1 MIESS
6 LSLSDASRLY
16 DQAAALAGFGA
27 WECEVRT
34 EQLVWTDGIYDLF
47 GFARGSAIRRADT
60 VELYTDPSRRE
71 MEKLRAALIASG
83 TSFSLDACIRTIA
96 GEERWMRLTAHVNH
110 EHGRPL
116 RIFGAKQDITGEKRL
131 WTTLRDLAFR
141 DALTG
146 LSNRRA
152 FEEEL
157 DRLARPGSHQDKIA
171 LAILDLDHF
180 KQINDRYGHAAGDIC
195 LQEAALRLTQSL
207 PHATLIA
214 RLGGDEFAVLLRA
227 QTTGHIIADLRR
239 AVERLASPVACNGAM
254 VKCSATIGASFC
266 PATGAPDPQLVFAEA
281 DAALYL
287 AKAMGRSR
295 LHVFGQPFEPK
306 PERLLPAARAS

>member
-1 MIESS
+1 MIESHF
-6 LSLSDASRLY
+6 SLSDTRRLY
-16 DQAAALAGFGA
+16 DQAAVLAGFGA

-34 EQLVWTDGIYDLF
+34 ERLTWTDGVYDLF
-47 GFARGSAIRRADT
+47 GFARGSTIRRADT

-71 MEKLRAALIASG
+71 MERLRAALIATG
-83 TSFSLDACIRTIA
+83 TGFSLDARIHTVS
-96 GEERWMRLTAHVNH
+96 GEERWMRLSASFTV
-110 EHGRPL
+110 EQGRPA

-157 DRLARPGSHQDKIA
+157 DRLVRPGSHDDKIA

-227 QTTGHIIADLRR
+227 PTSGHVVADLRR
-239 AVERLASPVACNGAM
+239 AVDRLASPVPCNGTM
-254 VKCSATIGASFC
+254 VKCSATIGATFC
-266 PATGAPDPQLVFAEA
+266 PAAGLPDPQLLFAEA

-306 PERLLPAARAS
+306 PEPMRTARAS